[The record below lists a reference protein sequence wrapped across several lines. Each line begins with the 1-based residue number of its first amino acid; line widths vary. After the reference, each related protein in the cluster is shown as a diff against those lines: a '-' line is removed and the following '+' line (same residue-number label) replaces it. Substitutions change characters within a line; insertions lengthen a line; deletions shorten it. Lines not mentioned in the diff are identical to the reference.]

1 MYLKKCVNDFGMREC
16 DVKEMSDST
25 VLWIAGKLR
34 ADDTFNIFSK
44 VSNKNETRY
53 TAENSERSTIAY
65 TKAVEA
71 VHIFPATRN
80 EDFHVPYEHM
90 TDDRKLMFNLVKS
103 QHAPGTSLV
112 HVLPELV
119 TTTDELTAFATIV
132 KVKDKEDYYIT
143 IKPEPGKRLPASN
156 T

>member
-1 MYLKKCVNDFGMREC
+1 M
-16 DVKEMSDST
+16 
-25 VLWIAGKLR
+25 
-34 ADDTFNIFSK
+34 
-44 VSNKNETRY
+44 
-53 TAENSERSTIAY
+53 
-65 TKAVEA
+65 AVEA
-71 VHIFPATRN
+71 AHIFPATRN